1 MMHYV
6 QPLYQTQ
13 KGRPFSSV
21 SIPSFLK
28 HSAFSVYSPPVW
40 NAPRKHCTALF
51 SSPVSLMEC
60 RGLQATDVF
69 VPQVLEI
76 CETLCWC
83 MSSACSRKPVATQM
97 LTIFTQYMRKQTFK
111 HWNSVTALLISNST
125 LVCWGK
131 WGDGVPRGYV
141 ASLSLSAVLSL
152 CASPVLPRNIAP
164 HLNAAWEIPSC

>member
-6 QPLYQTQ
+6 QPLYRTQ

-21 SIPSFLK
+21 PIPSFLK

-51 SSPVSLMEC
+51 SSPVSSMEC

-83 MSSACSRKPVATQM
+83 MSSACSRKPVATQV

-141 ASLSLSAVLSL
+141 ASLSLSAVLCL